1 MTKTINQESVDKIV
15 DAILCVG
22 VPYMNE
28 GWAKFPKEHTQML
41 DGFKA
46 TKGYKEAREQIKK
59 LLVEANQSILRELIH
74 EQKEFIKA
82 QSGHIR
88 NRKNPLYGAGVT
100 SKDTLE
106 WLERKLA
113 QLTKST

>member
-1 MTKTINQESVDKIV
+1 MPNTNTINQESVDKIV

-59 LLVEANQSILRELIH
+59 LLVEAFKHGLVTGAMPEALGKPI
-74 EQKEFIKA
+74 A
-82 QSGHIR
+82 QDYI
-88 NRKNPLYGAGVT
+88 
-100 SKDTLE
+100 
-106 WLERKLA
+106 A
-113 QLTKST
+113 QLNQHKYV